1 MNDTLWP
8 FLQTKTEDH
17 LQSFF
22 LKKKKNPTN
31 SSLSGS
37 GTAGLPDPWV
47 ILPPW
52 GSLLHLCIG
61 EAN

>member
-31 SSLSGS
+31 NKQHKTL
-37 GTAGLPDPWV
+37 
-47 ILPPW
+47 
-52 GSLLHLCIG
+52 
-61 EAN
+61 

>member
-22 LKKKKNPTN
+22 LKKKKKKPTN
-31 SSLSGS
+31 NKQHKTL
-37 GTAGLPDPWV
+37 
-47 ILPPW
+47 
-52 GSLLHLCIG
+52 
-61 EAN
+61 

>member
-22 LKKKKNPTN
+22 LKKKKKNPQITN
-31 SSLSGS
+31 NTRPYRTSIFNCDSKEG
-37 GTAGLPDPWV
+37 GF
-47 ILPPW
+47 
-52 GSLLHLCIG
+52 
-61 EAN
+61 